1 MVIFRKLVP
10 KLNEA
15 SLARFQ
21 ARACKATGLRGAVNI
36 LVTGNRELRT
46 LNGRFRGKDEATDV
60 LSFTPMSEFA
70 QALAGD
76 VAISAEIAA
85 RNARKLGHS
94 TAEEVKILTL
104 HGILHLAGYD
114 HEDDAGNMAR
124 REQQLRKRLGL
135 PAGLIERNSPPAG
148 RKGSGKSRQRT
159 RGKTV
164 PHRYS

>member
-1 MVIFRKLVP
+1 
-10 KLNEA
+10 
-15 SLARFQ
+15 
-21 ARACKATGLRGAVNI
+21 
-36 LVTGNRELRT
+36 
-46 LNGRFRGKDEATDV
+46 
-60 LSFTPMSEFA
+60 MSEFA

-114 HEDDAGNMAR
+114 HEEDAGNMAR

-135 PAGLIERNSPPAG
+135 PAGLIERNGRFAEEETSKRSP
-148 RKGSGKSRQRT
+148 QRT
-159 RGKTV
+159 RGRTV
-164 PHRYS
+164 PRRYS